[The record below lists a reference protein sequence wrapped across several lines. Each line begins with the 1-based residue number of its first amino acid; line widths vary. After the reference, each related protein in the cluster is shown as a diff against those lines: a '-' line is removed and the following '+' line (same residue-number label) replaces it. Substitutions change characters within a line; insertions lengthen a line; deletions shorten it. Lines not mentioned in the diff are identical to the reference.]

1 MLIILKSRS
10 NITICIDSIQFLDC
24 QEALGME
31 NGAILDG
38 QITASSQWDDNYAPF
53 QGRLHFQATANKV
66 GSWSAASND
75 PSQWLQVDLG
85 SQFAKVTRVSTQGRN
100 GCCKQW
106 VLSYKLQYGNDGVN
120 FHCYREQG
128 EIADKVMLNFLMNV

>member
-1 MLIILKSRS
+1 MLIILKRRS

-24 QEALGME
+24 QEALGIE
-31 NGAILDG
+31 NGAILDR
-38 QITASSQWDDNYAPF
+38 QITASSQWGDDHASF

-85 SQFAKVTRVSTQGRN
+85 SQYTKVTRVATQGRDDAP
-100 GCCKQW
+100 QW
-106 VLSYKLQYGNDGVN
+106 VTKYKLQFSDDGVT
-120 FHCYREQG
+120 FHFYTEPRRIEN
-128 EIADKVMLNFLMNV
+128 KVRIRL